1 MTKFINN
8 KNHNYGIWTGEPSSG
23 RPAAYRWPG
32 FEMME
37 SLTVIPKTRAEELA
51 LAKEE
56 AARREKE
63 YSGGGNEGGGTDN
76 ANSTAP
82 EEVIEIDFDAM
93 RFDLGGKAA
102 HTTIDFDKI
111 TDETGLAVLTTND
124 FVVFNKIK
132 KILFGAAGAAAQER
146 GWDIIDLKLNST
158 GSALYFV
165 TVQLPVGEL
174 KKVLNKY

>member
-1 MTKFINN
+1 MAELINS
-8 KNHNYGIWTGEPSSG
+8 KNHNYNIRTREVFSG

-37 SLTVIPKTRAEELA
+37 SLTAFPKTRAEELV

-63 YSGGGNEGGGTDN
+63 YSGGGNENGAPDN
-76 ANSTAP
+76 EMPAEA
-82 EEVIEIDFDAM
+82 IEIDFDAM
-93 RFDLGGKAA
+93 RFDLGGKPA

-111 TDETGLAVLTTND
+111 TDEAGLAVLTTDD

-132 KILFGAAGAAAQER
+132 KVLFGAAGAAAQER

-158 GSALYFV
+158 GRALYFV

-174 KKVLNKY
+174 KKILNKY